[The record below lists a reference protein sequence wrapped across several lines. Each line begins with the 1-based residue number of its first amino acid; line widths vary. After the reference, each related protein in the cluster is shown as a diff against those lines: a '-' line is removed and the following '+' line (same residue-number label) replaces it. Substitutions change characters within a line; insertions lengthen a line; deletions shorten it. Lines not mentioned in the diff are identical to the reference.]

1 VRPLIVA
8 TLLEKG
14 CTGLRGVCDCFVYMK
29 WIQCFLQVLSKLARS
44 AMAVDEPRYSICG
57 YKTHVLAVE
66 IHGAV
71 RRLLAGEP
79 VGKNKCP

>member
-1 VRPLIVA
+1 
-8 TLLEKG
+8 
-14 CTGLRGVCDCFVYMK
+14 
-29 WIQCFLQVLSKLARS
+29 
-44 AMAVDEPRYSICG
+44 MAVDEPRYSICG
-57 YKTHVLAVE
+57 YKTHVLTVE